1 MPRANRHFIAGQVW
15 HITQRC
21 HQKQFLLRFQ
31 TDRRRWLYWLYQAR
45 RRYGLSVLNYIVTS
59 NHVHLLVHDHGN
71 NAISPAM
78 QLIAGRTAQE
88 FNKRHKRRGAF
99 WEDRYHATAVQ
110 TNEHLARCMA
120 YIDLNMV
127 RAGEV
132 SHPEE
137 WSCSG
142 YHEAKHPRRR
152 GSRIDMVSTCELLG
166 FNSPL
171 SFLQTRELWINEQLR
186 AGSLKRESHWTE
198 SIAVGNLDYAL
209 RMQRALAFT
218 NPGRRTRP
226 EADCYAVREQVPG
239 YQVQHSTIALPA
251 AREFKYPQLV

>member
-1 MPRANRHFIAGQVW
+1 MARANRHFIAGQVW

-21 HQKQFLLRFQ
+21 HQKQFLLKFQ
-31 TDRRRWLYWLYQAR
+31 ADRRRWLYWLFQAR

-59 NHVHLLVHDHGN
+59 NHIHLLVHDHGN

-88 FNKRHKRRGAF
+88 FNKRHSRTGAF

-110 TNEHLARCMA
+110 TNEHLARCLV

-142 YHEAKHPRRR
+142 YHEAKNPRRR
-152 GSRIDMVSTCELLG
+152 GARLDQVSLCSLLG
-166 FNSPL
+166 FESMEDFI
-171 SFLQTRELWINEQLR
+171 SAREIWINKQLLKGQLR
-186 AGSLKRESHWTE
+186 RESLWTE
-198 SIAVGNLDYAL
+198 SVAVGNLDYAL
-209 RMQRALAFT
+209 KMKRALAFK
-218 NPGRRTRP
+218 NPGRRATL
-226 EADCYAVREQVPG
+226 EGECYAVRELAASYG
-239 YQVQHSTIALPA
+239 ALTQ
-251 AREFKYPQLV
+251 YN